1 MRSPRPS
8 IAAGAVER
16 RRRRDPSAT
25 SPALTTVTTGVP
37 GSPDRHDLR
46 RPCDAPEPA
55 RSYARDIAGR
65 LLLRLALV
73 AATLAWAA
81 AVFTFTIG
89 DPGRGEQIATAVL
102 ADDDARAEIIAPIT
116 RTVVASTGIPP
127 EQAAIVDVA
136 VDQVLS
142 DPAGARAYIDPFAGS
157 WARLSGEDDPRPE
170 AFDLTPIVDEL
181 DAQLAEAGVDADVES
196 VLAANRIEVPDV
208 PLLRTQLGWMDGARR
223 GIAVAVLP
231 LALVAVGLAAAAL
244 VVGDRRRTLRRLG
257 TWCVLAGGTM
267 VVIPPVLEWT
277 ARSWVSDFDAVA
289 AATIDA
295 ATTDLRLPA
304 LVLLIAGGGLTA
316 ASFLV
321 RGLDRRSTGARPRR
335 TVPAG
340 AGPQRTPT
348 AEYPRAGG
356 TPPSSEPITA
366 PIPVTDA
373 PDRRPGPAAGEQATA
388 GRDGDDRSVWDFY
401 R

>member
-1 MRSPRPS
+1 M
-8 IAAGAVER
+8 
-16 RRRRDPSAT
+16 
-25 SPALTTVTTGVP
+25 
-37 GSPDRHDLR
+37 
-46 RPCDAPEPA
+46 
-55 RSYARDIAGR
+55 
-65 LLLRLALV
+65 
-73 AATLAWAA
+73 
-81 AVFTFTIG
+81 FTFTIG

-136 VDQVLS
+136 VDRVLG

-157 WARLSGEDDPRPE
+157 WARLSGEDDPRPAE
-170 AFDLTPIVDEL
+170 FDLAPIVGEL

-208 PLLRTQLGWMDGARR
+208 PLLLTQPGWMGDARR
-223 GIAVAVLP
+223 GITVAVLP
-231 LALVAVGLAAAAL
+231 LALVAGGLAAAAL

-304 LVLLIAGGGLTA
+304 LVLLIAGGGLIA

-321 RGLDRRSTGARPRR
+321 RGLDRRTTRAP
-335 TVPAG
+335 
-340 AGPQRTPT
+340 RTPT
-348 AEYPRAGG
+348 AEYPRAGAM
-356 TPPSSEPITA
+356 PPSSEPITA

-373 PDRRPGPAAGEQATA
+373 PDRRPGPAADEQTTA
-388 GRDGDDRSVWDFY
+388 GSDGDDRSVWDFY